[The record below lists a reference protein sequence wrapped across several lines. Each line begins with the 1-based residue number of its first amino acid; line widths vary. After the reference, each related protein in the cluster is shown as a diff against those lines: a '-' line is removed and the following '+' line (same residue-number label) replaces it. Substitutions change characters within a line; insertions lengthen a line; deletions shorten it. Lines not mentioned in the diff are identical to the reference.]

1 MLYYQTY
8 LGWLMGIYEKYWYK
22 TEGINRIKNN
32 LINTKYT
39 IKIYSYVSKKYGI
52 ETAKKLYKDFDKNI
66 TKRLIFGLWLFDEN
80 LVNWIKNNII
90 NKLNKESILGS
101 FIELLNNTLTTKD
114 ETLRNIYIKSL
125 KQSGLVKDIE
135 YKKYHYIITL
145 LDDKKIKISN
155 IITKEETI
163 DKIEGKC
170 HLLAH
175 EYILKHNKPNIYL
188 VTILEPSMYGLD
200 MYHSFIVDNDYV
212 IDYTRN
218 ILMKYEDYIN
228 TLKPNI
234 IICKERNEILS
245 DIDKLRNDKTFK
257 NDSTEDIL
265 KYALHKRIYK
275 EV

>member
-1 MLYYQTY
+1 
-8 LGWLMGIYEKYWYK
+8 MGIYEKYWYK

-39 IKIYSYVSKKYGI
+39 IKIYSYISKKYGI
-52 ETAKKLYKDFDKNI
+52 ETSKKLYKDFDKNI

-125 KQSGLVKDIE
+125 KLSGLVKDIE
-135 YKKYHYIITL
+135 YKNDHYIITL

-163 DKIEGKC
+163 DYIEGKC
-170 HLLAH
+170 HILAH
-175 EYILKHNKPNIYL
+175 EYILKHNKQNIYL

-245 DIDKLRNDKTFK
+245 DIDKLRNDKSFK

>member
-1 MLYYQTY
+1 
-8 LGWLMGIYEKYWYK
+8 MGIYTKYWYK
-22 TEGINRIKNN
+22 TERINRIKNK

-39 IKIYSYVSKKYGI
+39 IKIYTYISKKYGV

-101 FIELLNNTLTTKD
+101 FIELLNNSLTTND

-125 KQSGLVKDIE
+125 KLSGLVRDIE
-135 YKKYHYIITL
+135 YKRDQYIIYTL
-145 LDDKKIKISN
+145 DNKEIKISN
-155 IITKEETI
+155 IINKEETI

-175 EYILKHNKPNIYL
+175 EYILKHDKQNIYI
-188 VTILEPSMYGLD
+188 VTILEPSIYSID
-200 MYHSFIVDNDYV
+200 MYHSFIVDNGYV

-228 TLKPNI
+228 LLKPNI
-234 IICKERNEILS
+234 ITYKERKEILN
-245 DIDKLRNDKTFK
+245 DIDKLRDNKTFK